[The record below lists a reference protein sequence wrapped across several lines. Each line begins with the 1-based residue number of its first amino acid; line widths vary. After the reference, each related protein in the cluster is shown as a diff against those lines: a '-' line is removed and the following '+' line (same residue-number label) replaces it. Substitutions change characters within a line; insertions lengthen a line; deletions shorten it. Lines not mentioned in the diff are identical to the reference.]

1 MYPFARGL
9 GVVPRGRL
17 ESGGTMMQSRR
28 RVMLR
33 WARRVILGVMALV
46 VAALCAG
53 VAYEQWSRWRIAR
66 DFPPPGRLIEH
77 AGRLSHLLCTGDGSP
92 TVILEAGLDT
102 DGSQTWAGVQ
112 PEIAEHTRVCSYD
125 RAGILW
131 SEPREEPRDA
141 DRIAGE
147 LHGLL
152 DAAAEPPPYVMVA
165 HSLGGPLVRVYS
177 ERFPGEVA
185 GFVFVDAAH
194 PEQYSR
200 YPDEVLQVF
209 AAVDSQLP
217 NRRFMKIS
225 VTTGMYRLVT
235 PSREDPVGAYLWRTV
250 PWGFSGE
257 REARDATFHQAG
269 ATGTLGDR
277 PLVVLTAGV
286 GPRLPGVRDEV
297 QDAFYETWLVLQ
309 AELAA
314 LSTNSAHRIVDGATH
329 YIHHDEP
336 DTVVAAVRDV
346 VDAVRGGMPV
356 R

>member
-1 MYPFARGL
+1 MTLSRGQL
-9 GVVPRGRL
+9 
-17 ESGGTMMQSRR
+17 MFI
-28 RVMLR
+28 
-33 WARRVILGVMALV
+33 WARRVLVGVVALV
-46 VAALCAG
+46 AIAVCTG
-53 VAYEQWSRWRIAR
+53 MAYEQWSRRQVAR
-66 DFPPPGRLIEH
+66 DFPPPGRLVEH
-77 AGRLSHLLCTGDGSP
+77 GGRLSHLSCMGNGSP

-102 DGSQTWAGVQ
+102 DGSQTWAGIQ
-112 PEIAEHTRVCSYD
+112 PQIAADAETRVCSYD

-131 SEPREEPRDA
+131 SEPREEPRNA

-152 DAAAEPPPYVMVA
+152 DAAAEPPPYVIVA

-177 ERFPGEVA
+177 ERYPGEVA

-200 YPDEVLQVF
+200 YPDEVLQIL

-217 NRRFMKIS
+217 DRRFMKVS
-225 VTTGMYRLVT
+225 VATGIYRLVT
-235 PSREDPVGAYLWRTV
+235 PSRGDAIGAYLWRTV

-257 REARDATFHQAG
+257 REARDATFDQADE
-269 ATGTLGDR
+269 TGTLGDR

-286 GPRLPGVRDEV
+286 GPRLPGVTDEV
-297 QDAFYETWLVLQ
+297 QDAFYETWLILQ

-314 LSTNSAHRIVDGATH
+314 LSTNSRHRIVDGATH

-336 DTVVAAVRDV
+336 DAVIAAVRDV
-346 VDAVRGGMPV
+346 VDAVRGGMPL

>member
-1 MYPFARGL
+1 M
-9 GVVPRGRL
+9 
-17 ESGGTMMQSRR
+17 TQSRGQ
-28 RVMLR
+28 VLFN
-33 WARRVILGVMALV
+33 WARRVLLGVVGLV
-46 VAALCAG
+46 ATAVCAG
-53 VAYEQWSRWRIAR
+53 IAYEQWSRRQVAR
-66 DFPPPGRLIEH
+66 DYPPPGRLIEH
-77 AGRLSHLLCTGDGSP
+77 GGRLSHLFCMGNGSP

-102 DGSQTWAGVQ
+102 DGSQTWVDIHPQ
-112 PEIAEHTRVCSYD
+112 IATETRVCSYD
-125 RAGILW
+125 RAGIVW
-131 SEPREEPRDA
+131 SEPREEPRQA

-152 DAAAEPPPYVMVA
+152 DAAAELPPYVMVA

-200 YPDEVLQVF
+200 YPDEVLQVL

-217 NRRFMKIS
+217 DRRFMKVS
-225 VTTGMYRLVT
+225 VATGIYRLVT
-235 PSREDPVGAYLWRTV
+235 PSRGDAIGAYLWRTV

-257 REARDATFHQAG
+257 REARDATFEQAG
-269 ATGTLGDR
+269 ETGTLGDR

-286 GPRLPGVRDEV
+286 GPRLPGVADEV
-297 QDAFYETWLVLQ
+297 QDAFYETWLILQ

-314 LSTNSAHRIVDGATH
+314 LSTNSQHRIVDGATH

-336 DTVVAAVRDV
+336 DAVIAAVRDV
-346 VDAVRGGMPV
+346 VTAVRGGMLL